1 MKHSQTNE
9 KKTTNKIMLISYE
22 IVIAVIEIA
31 YLLEVV
37 KGNRDIIYYAVMLIL
52 GIVPVV
58 ISNVVYAKN
67 KNAKILAPLIAYSY
81 AILYVFVLCSGVT
94 VMTFV
99 YCFPLLSVLL
109 IANDYKMIRN
119 YSIIVIA
126 ANIFSIVYCLK
137 FKHTNDLTE
146 REIQLAA
153 VLLVQIIAIFASK
166 YSTRINQQKI
176 NSLADGNA
184 EIEKLV
190 GEMKSI
196 ALSVHKATKDIL
208 TEITVLTESTSSSV
222 SAIDEISQGSGQTA
236 EAIQHQLVTTQHIQ
250 NMVNEL
256 ANLTDSINEL
266 SNMAKDN
273 VDTGIQNMSG
283 LDQASKKAKE
293 QNDIVLSSM
302 KLLQNKTEEA
312 IKIIEMIN
320 SIANQTNL
328 LALNAS
334 IEAARAGESG
344 RGFAVVAS
352 EITSLATQTQTATD
366 DIASIIQHL
375 KDSSST
381 AYEAV
386 SHMDEINN
394 SEFELINETKT
405 YFDKISDSVNR
416 VVENTKIQTEKMSSV
431 KVANDEI
438 VMQIDTIS
446 AVSEEVTANSQQTLD
461 FAKRNLETTNH
472 VKELVDDVT
481 KQLRSF
487 EENY

>member
-9 KKTTNKIMLISYE
+9 KKTTNKIMLIAYE

-67 KNAKILAPLIAYSY
+67 KTAKILAPLIAYSY

-146 REIQLAA
+146 RKIQLAV

-176 NSLADGNA
+176 NSLADGNV

-196 ALSVHKATKDIL
+196 ALSVHKATEDIL

-386 SHMDEINN
+386 SQMDEINN

-487 EENY
+487 EEN